1 MYGSERKFTLK
12 QDQIQICKYILFYF
26 ILTHSIQL
34 QISTEK
40 KGEAKE
46 LTKFCGEDHS
56 SPLMKKT
63 RRMNRR
69 IEREDKHKKH
79 VDTSDAFTHIFGE
92 QALKGCHNNQQKKT
106 VAFEN

>member
-1 MYGSERKFTLK
+1 
-12 QDQIQICKYILFYF
+12 
-26 ILTHSIQL
+26 
-34 QISTEK
+34 
-40 KGEAKE
+40 
-46 LTKFCGEDHS
+46 
-56 SPLMKKT
+56 MKKT